1 MLVGGRDFVGVVSWD
16 HASDGVVRVHAQS
29 VTVSQWGTEC
39 VTVSQWRAGRRLH
52 DGVHKEVH
60 QREQRTV
67 GLNSNSINL
76 ENYGNNNRGEL

>member
-29 VTVSQWGTEC
+29 VTVSQWGT
-39 VTVSQWRAGRRLH
+39 GRHLH

-60 QREQRTV
+60 HREERTV
-67 GLNSNSINL
+67 GLNSNAINS